1 MEAPAAELSPLDV
14 IALEAALEPFC
25 PQALEGHYRPGTC
38 LPWCRV
44 CADLLLQRTGVGTD
58 RPQPH

>member
-1 MEAPAAELSPLDV
+1 MEAPAAELSPRDV

-44 CADLLLQRTGVGTD
+44 CADLLLQ
-58 RPQPH
+58 